1 SLVSS
6 DQAVLGVVSG
16 ESVTVK
22 AVGAFADKNVGTDK
36 NVALSYQLTGATAN
50 NYKLSSDTQ
59 TKATASIAQRKI
71 TSVSGVVAADKV
83 YDGTRAADLELSG

>member
-1 SLVSS
+1 YVLNAPVTATATIDQRALTVSGITASDKVYDGKTTASLVSS

-36 NVALSYQLTGATAN
+36 NVALSYQLTGA
-50 NYKLSSDTQ
+50 
-59 TKATASIAQRKI
+59 
-71 TSVSGVVAADKV
+71 
-83 YDGTRAADLELSG
+83 